1 MNERRNGR
9 PQIAAETK
17 HIQPDPVAAAYDNL
31 KAALAAGKD
40 DPEARAILQA
50 ALPATVDAGDA
61 TLTGTDIAEGL
72 RSDNDAAQEQA
83 QSHIRELLNP
93 DAVLTNVLTDH
104 SPNPPPVSWL
114 VKDWMPDATLSV
126 LTGAGGAGKSRI
138 ALQIAVAVATGAERF
153 IQTESGATMLN
164 GRKAP
169 ELLAAG
175 PVVFAA
181 WETRLLAWQNRLAAV
196 CGQGADRTERIQQL
210 SEKLHYVNM
219 RPAGGLWGAAQG
231 AHTSTTGYWLDGGN
245 ALLNYAAAVRARLLI
260 IDPLA
265 AAFVQNENDRALV
278 RAFLSALDQWA
289 EDHNCAVLIISHP
302 PKGDSSQSGS
312 TDWRNGVQA
321 VWTLDTATVK
331 DKDEKGKLIPA
342 PNGERILQVDKL
354 NEGAPPK
361 PVYLKFIEGRFS
373 EVEKPVDQTEAA
385 NNEQNK
391 STLTNANTTTK
402 HRRKRTDG
410 KQT

>member
-1 MNERRNGR
+1 MIDRQNGR
-9 PQIAAETK
+9 PQIAAETE
-17 HIQPDPVAAAYDNL
+17 HIQPDPVAAAYDKL
-31 KAALAAGKD
+31 KAALAAGSD
-40 DPEARAILQA
+40 DPDARAILQA
-50 ALPATVDAGDA
+50 ALPAAVDAA
-61 TLTGTDIAEGL
+61 APAPTGADIAEGL

-83 QSHIRELLNP
+83 RSEIRRLLNP
-93 DAVLTNVLTDH
+93 GPTLTSVITDH

-138 ALQIAVAVATGAERF
+138 ALQLAVAVATGAERF
-153 IQTESGATMLN
+153 IQTESGAAMLK
-164 GRKAP
+164 GPKAP
-169 ELLAAG
+169 DLLAAG

-196 CGQGADRTERIQQL
+196 CGRGTDRAERIRQL
-210 SEKLHYVNM
+210 SGQLHYVNM
-219 RPAGGLWGAAQG
+219 RPEGGLWGAAQG
-231 AHTSTTGYWLDGGN
+231 AHTSTTGSWLDGGY
-245 ALLNYAAAVRARLLI
+245 ALLDYAAAAQARLLI

-289 EDHNCAVLIISHP
+289 EDYNCAVLIISHP
-302 PKGDSSQSGS
+302 PKGDSAQSGS

-321 VWTLDTATVK
+321 VWTLETAKVK
-331 DKDEKGKLIPA
+331 DGDEKGKLVPA
-342 PNGERILQVDKL
+342 PGGERILQVDKL

-361 PVYLKFIEGRFS
+361 PVYLHFIEGRFA
-373 EVEKPVDQTEAA
+373 EVAKPASQTMAA
-385 NNEQNK
+385 NNGK
-391 STLTNANTTTK
+391 STQTNANTRN
-402 HRRKRTDG
+402 RRKRTDG